1 MYEKILA
8 TLHVSQLYK
17 SCIRKTRCIGSDA
30 RGGKDSKSG
39 QELKGYI
46 PVMSTFIM
54 GDDLQQATRS
64 YSNFSTTLFM
74 LLI

>member
-8 TLHVSQLYK
+8 IFVRQLYK
-17 SCIRKTRCIGSDA
+17 SCICKTGCIGSDA
-30 RGGKDSKSG
+30 GGGKDSKSG

-54 GDDLQQATRS
+54 GNDLQQAIGAVFNF
-64 YSNFSTTLFM
+64 YSAQRFECY
-74 LLI
+74 